1 MSASAYAGKDRR
13 DRAKV
18 RPMPALSKDLFVYAA
33 LFFLVWMAR
42 QVNRFD
48 IFKRGDDVCYWL
60 GVIGSVMM
68 LLVFTY
74 PLRKHFRFAVNWGPT
89 KGWLIGHMILGV
101 GGPLVILVHSKF
113 EIGSLNAG
121 VALYS
126 MIIVALSG
134 VLGRFLYIR
143 VNRGLHGEISSL
155 QDLKIRAGMEQESA
169 RSLLAFAP
177 QVETLLSQFTQ
188 RELDAVPNWMTHMRR
203 VFVLPLTQWWVY
215 WRCVQ
220 LLRAPS
226 ARLAQKMKWDEA
238 KVAERRRLAHKL
250 VRRYLNAEA
259 TVAQFGAFEWMLS
272 AWHIAHIPFV
282 FLLVIST
289 FVHIFAV
296 HAY

>member
-1 MSASAYAGKDRR
+1 MSGSVYVGKERR
-13 DRAKV
+13 DRTKV
-18 RPMPALSKDLFVYAA
+18 RPMPALSRDLFVYAA
-33 LFFLVWMAR
+33 LVTLVWLAR

-48 IFKRGDDVCYWL
+48 LFKRGDDVCYWL

-74 PLRKHFRFAVNWGPT
+74 PLRKHFRFAVNWGPA
-89 KGWLIGHMILGV
+89 KIWLIGHMILGV
-101 GGPLVILVHSKF
+101 GGPLVILIHSKF

-143 VNRGLHGEISSL
+143 VNRGLHGEISSF
-155 QDLKIRAGMEQESA
+155 QELKTRAGLEQESA
-169 RSLLAFAP
+169 RSLLSFAP
-177 QVETLLSQFTQ
+177 AVEDVLSEFSQ
-188 RELDAVPNWMTHMRR
+188 RELDAVPSWTTHMRR
-203 VFVLPLTQWWVY
+203 VFVLPLTQWWTY

-220 LLRAPS
+220 LLREPS
-226 ARLAQKMKWDEA
+226 ARLAQKMKWDEV
-238 KVAERRRLAHKL
+238 KVADRRRLAHKL

-259 TVAQFGAFEWMLS
+259 AVAQFGAFEWMLS

-282 FLLVIST
+282 FLMVIST